1 MSQKALFGVYCNKI
15 KQSLSEIPKKTIAAA
30 YCSTLAAYR
39 PKMQHIGFL
48 IESCIKWAENDYLG
62 HSIIGEGNYYPNT
75 QKKTTAAAYC
85 CILAAYRSK
94 MQHTG
99 SFIDWTKNHNLGHF
113 TIEKGNYYPK
123 YPKKPLLAAYCC
135 IIAAYQPKMQHIGFF
150 IENCIKWAKNHCIGH
165 FIIGEGKYYPN
176 TPKKTPLLH
185 PAAYLQHTGQKCSIL
200 DFLLIIGP
208 NGPKIII
215 WDI

>member
-1 MSQKALFGVYCNKI
+1 
-15 KQSLSEIPKKTIAAA
+15 
-30 YCSTLAAYR
+30 
-39 PKMQHIGFL
+39 
-48 IESCIKWAENDYLG
+48 
-62 HSIIGEGNYYPNT
+62 
-75 QKKTTAAAYC
+75 
-85 CILAAYRSK
+85 

-208 NGPKIII
+208 NGPKVII